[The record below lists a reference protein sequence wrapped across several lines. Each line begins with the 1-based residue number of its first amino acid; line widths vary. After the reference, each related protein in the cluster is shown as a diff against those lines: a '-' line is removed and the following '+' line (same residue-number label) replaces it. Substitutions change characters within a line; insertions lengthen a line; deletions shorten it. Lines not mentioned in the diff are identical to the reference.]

1 MKAVLLITHFYL
13 SLFPTVANKHYP
25 KTYAPGKK
33 KYCPLQASTLVQ
45 RSSDSCFLCLGIRFP
60 QMLNTGHTFP
70 GANQSV
76 RQPPYPLRTSWLLC
90 IGHFI
95 VRSLDFILCIL
106 PCHCQRKQRD
116 TVETLQT
123 LVSSLGSFTHS
134 PTHGRVTLSMLL
146 KYSELFSFVCLPKEM

>member
-45 RSSDSCFLCLGIRFP
+45 RSSDSCFLCLGIRFL

-106 PCHCQRKQRD
+106 PCHCHKEAAWHSRNTSNFGVKSW
-116 TVETLQT
+116 L
-123 LVSSLGSFTHS
+123 LYPLTHS
-134 PTHGRVTLSMLL
+134 WPCDLGYVT
-146 KYSELFSFVCLPKEM
+146 